1 MASAIAV
8 ASTILSIINFL
19 QKIATQVTQ
28 HNIRLAD
35 PELVDI
41 ISECQAMIQEL
52 NMDIFQAKDAIR
64 ASSKDHISAIS
75 ALLSEIETDNR
86 RTSTTVKLIQQL
98 FRRRQRGRELALSLQ
113 QLHEKT
119 KILRNVEG
127 RAER

>member
-52 NMDIFQAKDAIR
+52 NMDIFQAKDAIT
-64 ASSKDHISAIS
+64 ASLKDHISAIS
-75 ALLSEIETDNR
+75 ALISEIETDNR
-86 RTSTTVKLIQQL
+86 RTSTTGKLIQQL